1 MLLGID
7 FGKKRIGLAL
17 GEQFPK
23 GAGFIDGTESYQK
36 IIDRIIK
43 ICQDNEV
50 TEIVLGVPTTITGT
64 GEMEK
69 IIREFGQKLEE
80 KSKLKIN
87 YEPEN
92 YTSVEAVKIF
102 SDNKVKNVQKG
113 QIDEMAA
120 ILILEQFINERNTK
134 NNQTT

>member
-1 MLLGID
+1 MYLSID

-23 GAGFIDGTESYQK
+23 GAGFIDGRASHEE
-36 IIDRIIK
+36 IIGQIIK
-43 ICQDNEV
+43 ICTENEV
-50 TEIVLGVPTTITGT
+50 TEIVMGVPTTDSGT

-69 IIREFGQKLEE
+69 IIREFGKKLEE
-80 KSKLKIN
+80 KSKLEIN

-92 YTSVEAVKIF
+92 YTSVEATRILIE
-102 SDNKVKNVQKG
+102 NKVKDIKKN

-120 ILILEQFINERNTK
+120 ILILEQFINERDRNSR
-134 NNQTT
+134 N

>member
-1 MLLGID
+1 MMLGID

-23 GAGFIDGTESYQK
+23 GAGFIDGRASHEE
-36 IIDRIIK
+36 IINQIVK

-50 TEIVLGVPTTITGT
+50 SQIVMGVPTTNSGT

-69 IIREFGQKLEE
+69 TIRDFGKKLEE
-80 KSKLKIN
+80 RSKLKIN

-92 YTSVEAVKIF
+92 FTSVEATRILVE
-102 SDNKVKNVQKG
+102 NKVKDIKKN

-120 ILILEQFINERNTK
+120 ILILEQFINERDRN
-134 NNQTT
+134 

>member
-1 MLLGID
+1 MILGID

-23 GAGFIDGTESYQK
+23 GAGFVDGRASHEE
-36 IIDRIIK
+36 IINQIIK

-50 TEIVLGVPTTITGT
+50 SEIVMGVPTTISGT

-69 IIREFGQKLEE
+69 MIRDFGKKLEK
-80 KSKLKIN
+80 KSKLKVN

-92 YTSVEAVKIF
+92 YTSVEATRILVE
-102 SDNKVKNVQKG
+102 NKVKDIKKN

-120 ILILEQFINERNTK
+120 ILILEQFVNERNRK
-134 NNQTT
+134 

>member
-1 MLLGID
+1 MLGID

-23 GAGFIDGTESYQK
+23 GAGFIDGRASHEE
-36 IIDRIIK
+36 IINQIVK

-50 TEIVLGVPTTITGT
+50 SQIVMGVPTTNSGT

-69 IIREFGQKLEE
+69 TIRDFGKKLEE
-80 KSKLKIN
+80 RSKLKIN

-92 YTSVEAVKIF
+92 FTSVEATRILVE
-102 SDNKVKNVQKG
+102 NKVKDIKKN

-120 ILILEQFINERNTK
+120 ILILEQFINERDRN
-134 NNQTT
+134 